1 MAQNGVGNGSRWS
14 NVVFE
19 NEASSHSNNKR
30 LKLMHYVCW
39 DTVSEG
45 VLSAQLPEKGFMSFL
60 RFKCFIEKLPLSQ
73 KLS

>member
-1 MAQNGVGNGSRWS
+1 
-14 NVVFE
+14 
-19 NEASSHSNNKR
+19 
-30 LKLMHYVCW
+30 MHYVCW